1 MKLFIGALLL
11 IAAAAVSASSQTTGC
26 DTAIARLNDTQ
37 NQLKDWPQLRR
48 YKEENARLAPPRSG
62 EERVV
67 FIGDSITDLWDD
79 PGFGGFFTGR
89 PYVNRGISGQTTP
102 QMLLR
107 FRPDVV
113 ELRPKVV
120 VILAGT
126 NDIAGNTG
134 PMTLEEIGR
143 NIASMAELAQANGIK
158 VVLASVLPVSDTVPK
173 EGGGHFVRTTSRPP
187 AKIIEL
193 NRWLRG
199 YAAQNGHIYLDYYTE
214 MADGKGFVK
223 AGLTYDGLHPNS
235 TGYKIMVE
243 LATRAV
249 ERTLRKRG

>member
-1 MKLFIGALLL
+1 MKSIFGTIFLL
-11 IAAAAVSASSQTTGC
+11 AAAVNALGQANACG
-26 DTAIARLNDTQ
+26 DARAKLNDIQNRLN
-37 NQLKDWPQLRR
+37 DWPQLQR
-48 YKEENARLAPPRSG
+48 YKEENVKVPPPRDG

-79 PGFGGFFTGR
+79 PGFGGFFPGR

-107 FRPDVV
+107 FRQDVI

-143 NIASMAELAQANGIK
+143 NIASMTELARANGIR
-158 VVLASVLPVSDTVPK
+158 VVLSSVLPVSDTVPK
-173 EGGGHFVRTTSRPP
+173 EGGGHFVRTASRPP
-187 AKIIEL
+187 ARIIEL
-193 NRWLRG
+193 NRWLHG
-199 YAAQNGHIYLDYYTE
+199 YAARNGHTYIDYYAE
-214 MADGKGFVK
+214 MADGNDLVK
-223 AGLTYDGLHPNS
+223 AGLTYDGLHPNAA
-235 TGYKIMVE
+235 GYKIMTAMAAAAIE
-243 LATRAV
+243 RALGK
-249 ERTLRKRG
+249 LR

>member
-1 MKLFIGALLL
+1 MKLIIGVFFL
-11 IAAAAVSASSQTTGC
+11 IAAVVSASAQVAGC
-26 DTAIARLNDTQ
+26 DDAKAKLNDIQ
-37 NQLKDWPQLRR
+37 NRLKDWPQLQR
-48 YKEENARLAPPRSG
+48 YKEENAKLAPLRNG

-79 PGFGGFFTGR
+79 TGFGGFFPGR
-89 PYVNRGISGQTTP
+89 PYANRGISGQTTP

-107 FRPDVV
+107 FRQDVI
-113 ELRPKVV
+113 ELRPKAV

-143 NIASMAELAQANGIK
+143 NIASMAELARSNGIK
-158 VVLASVLPVSDTVPK
+158 VVLASVLPVSDTVSK
-173 EGGGHFVRTTSRPP
+173 EGGGNFIRTDSRPP

-199 YAAQNGHIYLDYYTE
+199 YASKNGHTYLDYYKE
-214 MADGKGFVK
+214 MADENGLVK
-223 AGLTYDGLHPNS
+223 AGLTYDGLHPN
-235 TGYKIMVE
+235 TAGYKIMTGAAAHAIE
-243 LATRAV
+243 RA
-249 ERTLRKRG
+249 LGKRG